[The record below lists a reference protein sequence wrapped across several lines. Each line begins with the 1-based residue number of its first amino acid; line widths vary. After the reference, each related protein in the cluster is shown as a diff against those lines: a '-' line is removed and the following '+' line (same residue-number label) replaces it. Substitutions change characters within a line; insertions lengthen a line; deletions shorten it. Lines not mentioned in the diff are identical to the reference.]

1 MQELISYSPEVN
13 VDRVRALSQVM
24 LYREQFIILY
34 GGSPNS
40 EGNTGE
46 DDSDDE
52 FFDKDWKR
60 HLEKLGPQ
68 YKSAF
73 DL

>member
-1 MQELISYSPEVN
+1 MN

-34 GGSPNS
+34 GGSPEMS
-40 EGNTGE
+40 DHDSHDDSE
-46 DDSDDE
+46 DD

-60 HLEKLGPQ
+60 HLDKLGPG

-73 DL
+73 SE